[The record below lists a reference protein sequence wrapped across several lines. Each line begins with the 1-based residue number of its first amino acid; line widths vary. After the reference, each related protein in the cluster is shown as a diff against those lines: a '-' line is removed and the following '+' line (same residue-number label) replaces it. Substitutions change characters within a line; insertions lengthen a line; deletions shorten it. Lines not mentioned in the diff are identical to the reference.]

1 LPEAALLDLL
11 EAPQLGPITVVQRT
25 RNARTQ
31 HPASIA
37 LTLIAGTGLP

>member
-1 LPEAALLDLL
+1 MLTAHG
-11 EAPQLGPITVVQRT
+11 LGPITVLART

-37 LTLIAGTGLP
+37 LTLIGGKT